1 MRTRNPARTVA
12 ILFGVLA
19 VAAIP
24 AAIAAAIF
32 LKSVDIIPA
41 LVVGVGAA
49 FVFALIGIS
58 AARRARFRIE
68 RSVYRSGEKTVR
80 LGRLLVWS
88 GLYFSLIGALA
99 LAFYS
104 VLSSA
109 G

>member
-1 MRTRNPARTVA
+1 MSSSSPARVSA
-12 ILFGVLA
+12 ILLGLLA

-24 AAIAAAIF
+24 VAVAAAIF

-49 FVFALIGIS
+49 FVLALIGIS

-68 RSVYRSGEKTVR
+68 RSVYRSGEKTAR

-88 GLYFSLIGALA
+88 GLYFSVVGALA

-104 VLSSA
+104 VLSSS